1 MKYIDVY
8 PSSYFIYF
16 QQFLSDKILYS
27 FFFYTF
33 KNLFLLSFLHCWVSK
48 FISKTISSVN
58 GFPSGPTLLSWF
70 NKIVINLLGGEF
82 AFLFDFLFILFYFL
96 FQVSRKKKNSRERKT
111 YENLLEGILWLNFYH
126 LHWPYLSFETML
138 CMSPHQF
145 DFVDFVDF
153 ADFVGFVDFV
163 AVVTRVDVEV
173 GVVGVGVD
181 SEVVDMVVV
190 D

>member
-1 MKYIDVY
+1 
-8 PSSYFIYF
+8 
-16 QQFLSDKILYS
+16 
-27 FFFYTF
+27 
-33 KNLFLLSFLHCWVSK
+33 
-48 FISKTISSVN
+48 
-58 GFPSGPTLLSWF
+58 
-70 NKIVINLLGGEF
+70 
-82 AFLFDFLFILFYFL
+82 
-96 FQVSRKKKNSRERKT
+96 
-111 YENLLEGILWLNFYH
+111 
-126 LHWPYLSFETML
+126 ML